1 MAENFSVYKVIS
13 LVLTGFQAQKNV
25 VIRSNCADIVDS
37 VIIRYL
43 IQYQQLLEKTA
54 SIFRLGAERFMGSS
68 SELQDL
74 VMGEGSKMLIDA
86 ASEVRASAR
95 HYWAELVQHAKTE
108 PMLKQALTEVEMRNI
123 KKTLQSLK

>member
-1 MAENFSVYKVIS
+1 
-13 LVLTGFQAQKNV
+13 
-25 VIRSNCADIVDS
+25 
-37 VIIRYL
+37 
-43 IQYQQLLEKTA
+43 
-54 SIFRLGAERFMGSS
+54 MGSS
-68 SELQDL
+68 TELQDL

-86 ASEVRASAR
+86 ASEVSFNQSDASIALRQPIRGQHYFKSANESCVFQVRASAR

>member
-1 MAENFSVYKVIS
+1 MPKYN
-13 LVLTGFQAQKNV
+13 LDT
-25 VIRSNCADIVDS
+25 
-37 VIIRYL
+37 L
-43 IQYQQLLEKTA
+43 I
-54 SIFRLGAERFMGSS
+54 IFRLGAERFMGSS
-68 SELQDL
+68 TELQDL

-123 KKTLQSLK
+123 NKTLQSLK